1 VVREERGNAAHT
13 DGSDFK
19 MHRYTAICVP
29 YSVVLTHC
37 LTWLKLTIVLKLD
50 GGETTAE
57 CSIHAPTV
65 SAAVP
70 QVVMKHINTQ
80 IHICANF
87 TSRARAL
94 SLSVTYTQKHRN
106 KHIHTHTY
114 PHVYNAR
121 THAHTIQYTLAY

>member
-1 VVREERGNAAHT
+1 
-13 DGSDFK
+13 
-19 MHRYTAICVP
+19 
-29 YSVVLTHC
+29 VVLTDC
-37 LTWLKLTIVLKLD
+37 LTWLKLTIVLELD

-65 SAAVP
+65 SAAVA
-70 QVVMKHINTQ
+70 QVVVKHITHKNTYT
-80 IHICANF
+80 HAICTNF
-87 TSRARAL
+87 TSLARAL